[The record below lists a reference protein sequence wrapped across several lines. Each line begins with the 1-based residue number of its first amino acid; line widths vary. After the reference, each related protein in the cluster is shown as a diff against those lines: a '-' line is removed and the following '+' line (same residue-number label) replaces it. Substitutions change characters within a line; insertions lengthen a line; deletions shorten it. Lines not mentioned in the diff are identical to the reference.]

1 MSIRCFIAVEL
12 EHVMKRELGRL
23 QARLRHKFD
32 VGDKS
37 MKWVRPENVHLTLKF
52 LGDVE
57 DGQIPDICRA
67 VDQAVKES
75 APFIFEL
82 GNCGCFPAAGA
93 ARVLWVGILE
103 GEREMEKLQ
112 QVLEN
117 SLQTSGFP
125 PEGRKFSPHLTL
137 ARIKNAKAGRLVQEA
152 AKTIEPFHLGRQEV
166 CEIVVFQSALTPAG
180 AIYTPLHRKKF
191 EI

>member
-23 QARLRHKFD
+23 QARLRHKLD

-57 DGQIPDICRA
+57 YEQVPEICRA

-75 APFIFEL
+75 APFFFDL
-82 GNCGCFPAAGA
+82 GNCGCFPAVGA

-103 GEREMEKLQ
+103 GEREMVKLQ
-112 QVLEN
+112 QALEN
-117 SLQTSGFP
+117 SLQPSGFP

-137 ARIKNAKAGRLVQEA
+137 ARIKNAKAGRGVQEA
-152 AKTIEPFHLGRQEV
+152 AKTIEPFHLSWQEV
-166 CEIVVFQSALTPAG
+166 FEIIVFQSELTPTG
-180 AIYTPLHRKKF
+180 PIYTPMHRGKF
-191 EI
+191 